1 MEMKMKDNVKW
12 KKSRGL
18 FLPFLF
24 IITLVMG
31 NTVLLPG
38 ASESSKPETS
48 TASAS
53 GNKAGEGEKDK
64 NKEADEKEPV
74 LHYEVTV
81 TATRTKKDTF
91 EIPKPVSVINR
102 QKLEEKAPNNIT
114 EILTELPGVDVNGVG
129 ANQSRPVIRGF
140 RGQRILLME
149 DGIRMN
155 NSRRQQDFGEIP
167 ALVDVSG
174 VDRVEV
180 VRGPASVLYGS
191 DAIGGVVNI
200 ITQIPSFQPGSSSI
214 HGNVGYRYGS
224 ADKQNKGI
232 ANINGNIGKLG
243 FMLSG
248 SYRNANDY
256 TAPSG
261 TFGNINLDND
271 VTVTDTGVTDG
282 GVNLLLNYNIS
293 NQNQVSFKYQYYHAK
308 DAGFGFIEP
317 ELYNP
322 GSTRIQIRY
331 PWQTVHKYTF
341 KYENRQMGFAL
352 ADHVNLI
359 GYHSSN
365 ERELAMD
372 IFAPFGIPN
381 MPQVGASIQSENY
394 TDVNTVGFRLEFNKA
409 VKSHVFTYGV
419 DLFQD
424 NTTNTDTNI
433 SQVVG
438 FGPPRPTVDT
448 TPLVPNARY
457 RSFGVFIQ
465 DDIPL
470 FKRTSLILGL
480 RYQNVNARTKETPGQ
495 EDQPLVNSTDQTLVG
510 TANLIYGITEQ
521 LRLVFSVGRGFRS
534 PNLIERFYHGPT
546 PEGSGFQGHNTGL
559 NAETSL
565 NFDIG
570 FKYRWKNIY
579 LETMYFNNVVR
590 DGIRVTPTGKLVK
603 DMKELGLP
611 EYQNLPDEYQN
622 LAVYQNINVDKL
634 RMQGVEVL
642 GKLYLQF
649 GLSLTA
655 NFTHIKSKDLQ
666 NPETPYVDTYSA
678 KFNFNARYD
687 DPKRRFWLGYDLRI
701 NGNQKDVILVNNP
714 IGDIIPGFTVHSIN
728 AGITLF
734 KNSAFPQ
741 RIGIIIYN
749 LTNTL
754 YSEFSNASFFRPAPK
769 RQIVLTWSTSF

>member
-1 MEMKMKDNVKW
+1 MEIKMKDNMKW
-12 KKSRGL
+12 KKSMGI
-18 FLPFLF
+18 FLPLLL

-38 ASESSKPETS
+38 TS
-48 TASAS
+48 AAPTTA
-53 GNKAGEGEKDK
+53 NKAAEKDK
-64 NKEADEKEPV
+64 DKKKEAAKKEPV

-114 EILTELPGVDVNGVG
+114 EMLIELPGVDVNGVG

-200 ITQIPSFQPGSSSI
+200 ITRIPSYRPGSSSI
-214 HGNVGYRYGS
+214 HGSLGYRYSS
-224 ADKQNKGI
+224 ADKQNKGMADI
-232 ANINGNIGKLG
+232 SGNIGKFG

-248 SYRNANDY
+248 NYRDAHDY
-256 TAPSG
+256 TAPAG
-261 TFGNINLDND
+261 TFGNIHLPDE

-282 GVNLLLNYNIS
+282 GVNLLLNYNFS
-293 NQNQVSFKYQYYHAK
+293 EQNQVSFKYQYYHAT

-317 ELYNP
+317 ELYNA

-331 PWQTVHKYTF
+331 PWQTFNKYTF
-341 KYENRQMGFAL
+341 KYENRRLGFAL
-352 ADHVNLI
+352 ADHVNLT

-372 IFAPFGIPN
+372 IFASFGIPN
-381 MPQVGASIQSENY
+381 MPQVGARSQSENY
-394 TDVNTVGFRLEFNKA
+394 TDVDTVGFRLEFNKA

-424 NTTNTDTNI
+424 NTANTDTNTT
-433 SQVVG
+433 QVVG
-438 FGPPRPTVDT
+438 FGPPRPSINTIT
-448 TPLVPNARY
+448 MVPNARY
-457 RSFGVFIQ
+457 RSFGVFLQ
-465 DDIPL
+465 DDMPL

-480 RYQNVNARTKETPGQ
+480 RYQNVNARTEGTPGL
-495 EDQPLVNSTDQTLVG
+495 EDRPLVDSTDQTLVG
-510 TANLIYGITEQ
+510 TANLIYGITDQ

-534 PNLIERFYHGPT
+534 PNLIERFYHGPA
-546 PEGSGFQGHNTGL
+546 PEGSGFQGNNTGL
-559 NAETSL
+559 DAETSL

-579 LETMYFNNVVR
+579 LESSYFNNVVR
-590 DGIRVTPTGKLVK
+590 EGIRLNLTGKLVK
-603 DMKELGLP
+603 DMKEMGIP

-642 GKLYLQF
+642 GKLYLNF
-649 GLSLTA
+649 GLSLMA
-655 NFTHIKSKDLQ
+655 NFTYIKSKDLGR
-666 NPETPYVDTYSA
+666 PETPYVDTYSA
-678 KFNFNARYD
+678 KFNFNVRYD
-687 DPKRRFWLGYDLRI
+687 DPGKRFWFGYDVRI

-714 IGDIIPGFTVHSIN
+714 VGDIIPGFTVHSVS

-734 KNSAFPQ
+734 KNSGFPQ

-749 LTNTL
+749 LTDTL

-769 RQIVLTWSTSF
+769 RQIVLTWSTGF